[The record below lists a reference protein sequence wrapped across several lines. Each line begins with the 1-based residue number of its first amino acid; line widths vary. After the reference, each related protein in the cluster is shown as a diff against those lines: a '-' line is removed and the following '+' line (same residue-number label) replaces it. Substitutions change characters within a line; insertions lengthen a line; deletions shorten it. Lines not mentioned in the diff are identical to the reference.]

1 MYYFSRANKHK
12 HNTMEA
18 LKTQIENLKKGRTL
32 AQLKSTD
39 QNTYYRVQGLS
50 ETLSQLKAASK
61 GQFITK
67 ENLTEFKG
75 LIIWNLKRC
84 DYRGHLNLKA
94 AMTLLL
100 NRVESEKII
109 FKTQA
114 GIKGI
119 VSKLAV
125 SAGLEDVEAN
135 LRAENG
141 LSITD
146 NSYGNSVL
154 ESFTQHRI
162 NILMG

>member
-1 MYYFSRANKHK
+1 
-12 HNTMEA
+12 MEA
-18 LKTQIENLKKGRTL
+18 LKTQIENLKRGRTL
-32 AQLKSTD
+32 AQLKSND
-39 QNTYYRVQGLS
+39 KSTYYRVQGLS
-50 ETLSQLKAASK
+50 ETLSQLKAASN

-84 DYRGHLNLKA
+84 DYRGCLNLKS

-100 NRVESEKII
+100 NRVETEKII
-109 FKTQA
+109 FKTSK

-125 SAGLEDVEAN
+125 SAGLENVEAN
-135 LRAENG
+135 LREANG
-141 LSITD
+141 FSITD

-154 ESFTQHRI
+154 ENFTQHRL
-162 NILMG
+162 NILIG